1 MQRRIILASALAL
14 LSAPGAEAQAWC
26 GQRVDA
32 TIQCGYSSR
41 AECEKANPGKG
52 AVCFINNIH
61 DASPQASACA
71 PQNTTGN
78 VIYDNKKTRRM
89 RAAGLLGKCAG
100 VCSSGN

>member
-1 MQRRIILASALAL
+1 LPPVNATA
-14 LSAPGAEAQAWC
+14 APV
-26 GQRVDA
+26 RPD
-32 TIQCGYSSR
+32 R
-41 AECEKANPGKG
+41 EKRDDCDKPYERDCYG
-52 AVCFINNIH
+52 IH

-78 VIYDNKKTRRM
+78 AIYDNKKTRRM